1 MMTPEQLAIVTQA
14 MEEWTYG
21 EWRQFADRIE
31 EDYNARRNDVQL
43 TRKGAADVRRLIAM
57 ENGWP
62 CEAETPTQTRMGF

>member
-31 EDYNARRNDVQL
+31 EDFNERRNDVQL
-43 TRKGAADVRRLIAM
+43 TPKGASDVRRLIAM
-57 ENGWP
+57 ENDWP
-62 CEAETPTQTRMGF
+62 YAAETPQQTRMGF

>member
-21 EWRQFADRIE
+21 EWRQFVRRVE
-31 EDYNARRNDVQL
+31 EDYNYRQESVKL
-43 TRKGAADVRRLIAM
+43 TCEGAADVRRLIAM
-57 ENGWP
+57 ENDWP